1 MNKRLWQRLFVLF
14 IILPALSSFV
24 TVIWGSSLIFI
35 MDYPLFEMAINSIEF
50 KIGLLSANI
59 GYLFVEIM
67 IFYLCFNYIF
77 KPKENKSEANP
88 WKTQNQPYAYI
99 VKEQKNMIKVKEFGS
114 SLIFEQ
120 LGRISIAGVSMWVVA
135 LLEINKISES
145 IAMITIL
152 IWMILPTINMFE
164 CVEPQQGDKGIKW

>member
-1 MNKRLWQRLFVLF
+1 
-14 IILPALSSFV
+14 
-24 TVIWGSSLIFI
+24 
-35 MDYPLFEMAINSIEF
+35 
-50 KIGLLSANI
+50 
-59 GYLFVEIM
+59 
-67 IFYLCFNYIF
+67 
-77 KPKENKSEANP
+77 
-88 WKTQNQPYAYI
+88 
-99 VKEQKNMIKVKEFGS
+99 MIKVKEFGS

-164 CVEPQQGDKGIKW
+164 CVEPQQGDKGIK